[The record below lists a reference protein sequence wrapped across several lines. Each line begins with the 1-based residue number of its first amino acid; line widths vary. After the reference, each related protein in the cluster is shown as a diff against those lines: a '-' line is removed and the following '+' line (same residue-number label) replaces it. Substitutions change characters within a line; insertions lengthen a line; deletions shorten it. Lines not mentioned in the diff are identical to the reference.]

1 MDASVINSLTILIAL
16 AIGVTCY
23 SVGRVAGKRD
33 QEPRI
38 AALRKRARLVT
49 EQRDELQHRLN
60 GYGNVTHIHG
70 PAVTRGLHSLDGYT
84 PGGDDAA

>member
-23 SVGRVAGKRD
+23 SVGHVAGRRD

-38 AALRKRARLVT
+38 TALRARVRMVT
-49 EQRDELQHRLN
+49 KQRDELQYRLN
-60 GYGNVTHIHG
+60 GYGNVTHLRG
-70 PAVTRGLHSLDGYT
+70 PGTNVHSLDGYT

>member
-16 AIGVTCY
+16 AVGVTAY
-23 SVGRVAGKRD
+23 SVGRVAGKRE

-38 AALRKRARLVT
+38 TALRARVRLVT
-49 EQRDELQHRLN
+49 KQRDELQYRLN
-60 GYGNVTHIHG
+60 GYGNVTHLRG
-70 PAVTRGLHSLDGYT
+70 PGVTRYSLYGYT